1 MSDEKLLGM
10 LQNPMDLMKTTTANP
25 GKLEAEQKR
34 LAVAIGE
41 SGLGNMRRD
50 GTIWALSVICNPER
64 ASVAGAGRFRIAKGF
79 RPAAVDEDSIKHRQ
93 LALCRKLKCCRS
105 FPTGLFKQV

>member
-50 GTIWALSVICNPER
+50 GPF
-64 ASVAGAGRFRIAKGF
+64 G
-79 RPAAVDEDSIKHRQ
+79 P
-93 LALCRKLKCCRS
+93 
-105 FPTGLFKQV
+105 FPSYATPRGPR